1 MISSSHQCNWLSVEG
16 EERIIIYNHGSV
28 PGDPWADIIFGL
40 LYSKVTTEIRR
51 AVIQMGGEVRVPCA
65 GPGWAASR
73 DPHDREVVAIDVPF

>member
-1 MISSSHQCNWLSVEG
+1 MTRACMSPVVDQAKLPEIAKSMISSSHQCNWLSVEG

-51 AVIQMGGEVRVPCA
+51 AVIQMGGE
-65 GPGWAASR
+65 
-73 DPHDREVVAIDVPF
+73 